1 MAQSGPR
8 DEGVIALR
16 VKRNGR
22 AFLVSGRKLMRRIL
36 LAGLAVGSLIGCGR
50 DDDDAVAR
58 DTTLA
63 ATDTSY
69 ALGDR
74 PAASTPP
81 AATPVSPPPAARPSP
96 APAPAPAPAPR
107 TGTLAAGTLLEG
119 TLDRTITSKSNK
131 VGDRFTVRVTND
143 VKNAS
148 GLVVVPAGSTV
159 DLTITSIEAARDKSQ
174 ATGKLVL
181 AVTGI
186 NVRGESMPIQADVSS
201 VTSSMKSRGV
211 GTSEAGKVGAGAV
224 IGGIAGRVIGG
235 DKTGTI
241 IGAVVGAAAGAAVA
255 TETANR
261 DIVVEAGSTV
271 GITLREPLRVAL
283 GS

>member
-1 MAQSGPR
+1 
-8 DEGVIALR
+8 
-16 VKRNGR
+16 
-22 AFLVSGRKLMRRIL
+22 MRRLL
-36 LAGLAVGSLIGCGR
+36 LAGFAVGSLLGCGR
-50 DDDDAVAR
+50 DDDDALAR
-58 DTTLA
+58 DSTLA
-63 ATDTSY
+63 ATDSSY

-74 PAASTPP
+74 PAASPPP
-81 AATPVSPPPAARPSP
+81 AATPVPPPPPAARP
-96 APAPAPAPAPR
+96 APAPAPAPTPAAPR
-107 TGTLAAGTLLEG
+107 TGTLAAGTVLEG

-131 VGDRFTVRVTND
+131 VGDRFTVRVAND

-159 DLTITSIEAARDKSQ
+159 DLTITAIEAARDKSQ

-186 NVRGESMPIQADVSS
+186 SVRGESMPIQADVSS
-201 VTSSMKSRGV
+201 VTSSMKGRGV